1 MLSLTLGRLVSLVV
15 TLLAISLIIFIAG
28 SLLPNDAAQMRLN
41 VFAND
46 QNLAALREQMGLNQ
60 PVWYRYILWLK
71 GALTGDLGTSTSF
84 QAPIAP
90 LIVERLIQSAILT
103 ISAMA
108 VSVPIA
114 LLLGLLSGLFRNRA
128 PDYGMT
134 SIGLLGISVPEFVW
148 GVVLVFIFSDTL
160 GLLPPTSIT
169 NGSPLEEPQVLVLP
183 VLTLTLLTLAQVGRL
198 MRSGVVTTLREDFVR
213 TAKLKGATPKRIVFQ
228 HVFPNSVSP
237 AISAIGLNFGWMFGS
252 LAVVETMFS
261 YRGLGDLIVF
271 SVQNRDIPLLQAAVL
286 LVSLVVC
293 LGNLAADLV
302 ILALDPRLRTKARG

>member
-1 MLSLTLGRLVSLVV
+1 MLKLTFRRLVSLVA
-15 TLLAISLIIFIAG
+15 TLLAISLLIFVAG

-46 QNLAALREQMGLNQ
+46 ANLAALRDQMGLNQ
-60 PVWYRYILWLK
+60 PIWYRYILWLK
-71 GALTGDLGTSTSF
+71 GALTGDLGESLSF
-84 QAPIAP
+84 QAPIGP
-90 LIVERLIQSAILT
+90 LVLERLMQSAILAV
-103 ISAMA
+103 SAMA
-108 VSVPIA
+108 VSVPVA

-128 PDYGMT
+128 PDYAMT
-134 SIGLLGISVPEFVW
+134 SVGLLGISVPEFVW

-169 NGSPLEEPQVLVLP
+169 NGSPLEEPLVLVLP

-198 MRSGVVTTLREDFVR
+198 TRSGVVTTLKEDFVR
-213 TAKLKGATPKRIVFQ
+213 TARLKGSTPARTVFR

-261 YRGLGDLIVF
+261 YRGLGDLIVY

-286 LVSLVVC
+286 VVSLIVC

-302 ILALDPRLRTKARG
+302 ILAIDPRLRTKAGG